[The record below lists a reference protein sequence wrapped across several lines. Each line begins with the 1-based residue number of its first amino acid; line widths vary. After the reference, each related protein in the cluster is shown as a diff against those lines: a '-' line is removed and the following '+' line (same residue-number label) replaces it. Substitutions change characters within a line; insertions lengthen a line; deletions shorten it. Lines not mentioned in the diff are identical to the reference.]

1 MLTFRL
7 ADDRHHLQLI
17 SYDTKG
23 ELKDLQLYFRKRQ
36 KGYHF
41 NMLYKRKLWDGYDKF
56 LDADLKIGVGLWK
69 EILNFGK
76 KYDYDINIEGLDDL
90 LNLNFTKDQLDK
102 FASVLLDGT
111 GIDVRDY
118 QLEASH
124 RALKYKFCSQELA
137 TSAGKTLIL
146 FIYLSFLKR
155 KGIVSREK
163 KALIV
168 VPNITLVGQ
177 TAEKFDRDYKTG
189 LLDWTVMQIGGTNKY
204 SDKAFANSELVISTY
219 QSLKNRPPEF
229 FKQFSCLCI
238 DEAHTSR
245 GNSIRDILLA
255 CSNVEYKLGLS
266 GTIQIEEEY
275 SDFFKIQEFL
285 GPLSMVLKSNFLID
299 QQHSPNVYIKMVSLK
314 YPETEPFVKKYL
326 EIRRNGRGGKDLFTM
341 EREFIV
347 SYEPRINFIASLCKR
362 LSGNK
367 LVLFI
372 NVKDQYGQ
380 RICDKIREENENAY
394 YIDGGVGDK
403 DRSDYKERMERGE
416 GVVICASYA
425 TFATG
430 IDLRNLN
437 HIIFAESYK
446 SEVTIRQAIGRGM
459 RKLAGKHEVA
469 IYDLIDDLEGYIVKH
484 GQAREK
490 IYRKEKFIVSKHSF
504 DLVKFID

>member
-1 MLTFRL
+1 MLTFKL
-7 ADDRHHLQLI
+7 AEDRHHLQLI
-17 SYDTKG
+17 HHDTKG

-41 NMLYKRKLWDGYDKF
+41 NALYKRKLWDGYDKF
-56 LDADLKIGVGLWK
+56 LDKDLKIGVGLWK
-69 EILNFGK
+69 EIINFGK
-76 KYDYDINIEGLDDL
+76 KYEYEVTIEGLSDL
-90 LNLNFTKDQLDK
+90 LNLDFTKDQLDK

-111 GIDVRDY
+111 SIDPRDY
-118 QLEASH
+118 QLEAAH

-146 FIYLSFLKR
+146 FLYLSFLKR
-155 KGIVSREK
+155 KGIVSKTK

-168 VPNITLVGQ
+168 VPSITLVGQ
-177 TAEKFDRDYKTG
+177 TAEKFEKDYKTG
-189 LLDWTVMQIGGTNKY
+189 LLDWTVLQIGGSNKY
-204 SDKAFANSELVISTY
+204 SDKLFESSDLVISTY
-219 QSLKNRPPEF
+219 QSLKNKPPEF

-255 CSNVEYKLGLS
+255 CTNVEYKLGLS
-266 GTIQIEEEY
+266 GTIQIEDEY

-285 GPLSMVLKSNFLID
+285 GPLSMVLKSNFLIE
-299 QQHSPNVYIKMVSLK
+299 QQHSPDVYIKMVSLK

-326 EIRRNGRGGKDLFTM
+326 ELRRSGRGGKDMFTT

-362 LSGNK
+362 LDGNK
-367 LVLFI
+367 LILFI

-380 RICDKIREENENAY
+380 RICDKIREENNKAY

-403 DRSDYKERMERGE
+403 DRSDFKENMEQGE
-416 GVVICASYA
+416 GVVLIASYG
-425 TFATG
+425 TFSTG
-430 IDLRNLN
+430 VDLKRVN

-446 SEVTIRQAIGRGM
+446 SEVTIRQSIGRGM
-459 RKLAGKHEVA
+459 RKLAGKHKVT
-469 IYDLIDDLEGYIVKH
+469 IYDLIDDLDGYIVKH
-484 GQAREK
+484 GHAREK
-490 IYRKEKFIVSKHSF
+490 IYKNEKFIISKHSF
-504 DLVKFID
+504 DLTKFM